1 MSQESFAKSVAS
13 VLSENRAA
21 NFAQFRLGTVLPE
34 GMEPGVSEHMFS
46 FDFAYKIDALRDW
59 LFEQELKR

>member
-1 MSQESFAKSVAS
+1 MSQESFAKPVAS
-13 VLSENRAA
+13 ALSEKRAA